1 MSGDKV
7 GGIASFNSCGGSIQM
22 SDVRIS
28 TEFKAKEIL
37 GIGADKNFGEIIMN
51 DCTFDSL
58 YRGSGISRVGS
69 ADCEGTLTDV
79 HVSGTIT
86 VRSGIKTLLGVKPEN
101 LISDHCIGLKFVED
115 Q

>member
-58 YRGSGISRVGS
+58 IEGAESVAFGS
-69 ADCEGTLTDV
+69 ADCGGHSHDV
-79 HVSGTIT
+79 HVQRYYHGALRNQDPARRQT
-86 VRSGIKTLLGVKPEN
+86 
-101 LISDHCIGLKFVED
+101 
-115 Q
+115 

>member
-37 GIGADKNFGEIIMN
+37 GTAPIR
-51 DCTFDSL
+51 T
-58 YRGSGISRVGS
+58 S
-69 ADCEGTLTDV
+69 A
-79 HVSGTIT
+79 
-86 VRSGIKTLLGVKPEN
+86 RS
-101 LISDHCIGLKFVED
+101 
-115 Q
+115 

>member
-58 YRGSGISRVGS
+58 IEGAESVAFGS
-69 ADCEGTLTDV
+69 ADCEGTLTMSMC
-79 HVSGTIT
+79 SGTIT

>member
-37 GIGADKNFGEIIMN
+37 GIGADKNFGEIIMI
-51 DCTFDSL
+51 DCTFESPL
-58 YRGSGISRVGS
+58 ERAHSVAWSM
-69 ADCEGTLTDV
+69 C
-79 HVSGTIT
+79 SGTIT